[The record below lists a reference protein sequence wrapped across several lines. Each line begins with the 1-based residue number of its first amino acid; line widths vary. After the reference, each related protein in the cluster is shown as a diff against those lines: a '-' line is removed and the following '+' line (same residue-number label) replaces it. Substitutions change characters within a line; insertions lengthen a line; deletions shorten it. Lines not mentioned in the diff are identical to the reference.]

1 MILFTRTESSSGG
14 AHPNDH
20 TGVKYF
26 SKELKRFLKVSDVF
40 SNSKWKAVAEQMAK
54 KHFEEEK
61 TMDDVS
67 SLEIAAKENDVFGFM
82 LSERGFSVYGFTSY
96 ATRGSDGVTM
106 SWDAFSKFL
115 TPKGKELSFVKPVK

>member
-1 MILFTRTESSSGG
+1 MILVTRIESSSGG
-14 AHPNDH
+14 AHPNDYI
-20 TGVKYF
+20 GVKYF

-67 SLEIAAKENDVFGFM
+67 SLEIAAKENDV
-82 LSERGFSVYGFTSY
+82 
-96 ATRGSDGVTM
+96 
-106 SWDAFSKFL
+106 
-115 TPKGKELSFVKPVK
+115 